1 MVQLLCLLHYHI
13 GRTMMES
20 SFPIQSRVKNSQA
33 EKLKQIAEAK
43 GYTLSLL
50 VRTILIEFL
59 EKNQ

>member
-1 MVQLLCLLHYHI
+1 
-13 GRTMMES
+13 MES
-20 SFPIQSRVKNSQA
+20 SFPIQSRIKIKQA

-50 VRTILIEFL
+50 VRTILIEYL

>member
-1 MVQLLCLLHYHI
+1 MVQLLYPIRYHI
-13 GRTMMES
+13 WRKPMES
-20 SFPIQSRVKNSQA
+20 SFPIQSRIKIKQA

-50 VRTILIEFL
+50 VRTILIEYL